1 MWTHPDED
9 KKNIKN
15 GTKEIMKVMI
25 NVYQNSPGIWRAI
38 GKDNMWQ

>member
-25 NVYQNSPGIWRAI
+25 NVCQNCPGIWRAI